1 MKEKKKK
8 LWLYCIQVLYRHVV
22 PCFHNTTYKYRKG
35 MKGPVINY
43 YSVSQIILSIVLSLT
58 KRPNLLPS
66 LSIVFLD
73 NGVVQLFLVQ
83 CCPHAFL
90 CDLCWTIWTIP
101 PRKTQ
106 DDAWPFI

>member
-1 MKEKKKK
+1 MKKKTNCG
-8 LWLYCIQVLYRHVV
+8 CIVFKCCIDTLCHVSI
-22 PCFHNTTYKYRKG
+22 PLPISTERDEGTG
-35 MKGPVINY
+35 SNY
-43 YSVSQIILSIVLSLT
+43 YSVSPRSSCLSLT

-66 LSIVFLD
+66 LSIVFLA

-101 PRKTQ
+101 PRNTQ
-106 DDAWPFI
+106 DDDAWPFLI

>member
-1 MKEKKKK
+1 MKKKTNCG
-8 LWLYCIQVLYRHVV
+8 CIVFKCCIDTLCHVSITL
-22 PCFHNTTYKYRKG
+22 PMYRKG

-101 PRKTQ
+101 PRNTQ
-106 DDAWPFI
+106 DDAWPFLI

>member
-1 MKEKKKK
+1 MKEKKNK

-22 PCFHNTTYKYRKG
+22 PCFPLPKG
-35 MKGPVINY
+35 MKGPVVITTVY
-43 YSVSQIILSIVLSLT
+43 PRSSCLSLT

-66 LSIVFLD
+66 LSIVFLA

-101 PRKTQ
+101 PRNTQ
-106 DDAWPFI
+106 DDAWPFLI